1 MIGKWHMGGGSDDP
15 KRGFDHWV
23 SFKGQGHYQPHPNGL
38 NVDGKRVP
46 QKGYIT
52 DELTGYAVDW
62 LKQQG
67 NDKPFML
74 YLSHKGVHADFL
86 PAERHAGKF
95 KDHRFNAPSTMMI
108 GSHKN
113 APMWVRNQR
122 NSWHGIEF
130 PYHSDLD
137 IAGYYKSYGETLL
150 AVDESVGKVIG
161 YLRESGLLENTLVIY
176 MGDNGFQFGE
186 HGLIDKRTAYEESMK
201 VPMLA
206 YSPSIIKPGTRVKEV
221 VANINIA
228 PTVLKEEGLQSPE

>member
-1 MIGKWHMGGGSDDP
+1 
-15 KRGFDHWV
+15 
-23 SFKGQGHYQPHPNGL
+23 
-38 NVDGKRVP
+38 
-46 QKGYIT
+46 
-52 DELTGYAVDW
+52 
-62 LKQQG
+62 
-67 NDKPFML
+67 
-74 YLSHKGVHADFL
+74 
-86 PAERHAGKF
+86 
-95 KDHRFNAPSTMMI
+95 MMI

-206 YSPSIIKPGTRVKEV
+206 YSPSIIKPGTRVKDRKSTRL
-221 VANINIA
+221 NY
-228 PTVLKEEGLQSPE
+228 SH